1 MQLVRATRIACD
13 RVPNSEPGDATYAA
27 RRRRLG
33 KLGHGPRRPSIGAA
47 LAPGSGLLD
56 VDPQVHLE
64 TRALALAGDTPFI
77 GRGAGG
83 AHQVDAAGIGET
95 DELLGVQVITAR

>member
-1 MQLVRATRIACD
+1 M
-13 RVPNSEPGDATYAA
+13 
-27 RRRRLG
+27 
-33 KLGHGPRRPSIGAA
+33 
-47 LAPGSGLLD
+47 D